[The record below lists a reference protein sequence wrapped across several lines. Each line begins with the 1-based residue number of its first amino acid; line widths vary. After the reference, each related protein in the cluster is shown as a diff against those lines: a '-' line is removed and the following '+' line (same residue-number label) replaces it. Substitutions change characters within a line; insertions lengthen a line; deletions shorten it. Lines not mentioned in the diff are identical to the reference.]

1 MSVFIDRAFLLR
13 VSPKLQKFTTK
24 KPDLYNFRCPLC
36 GDSTKNKTKARGYV
50 YRKKND
56 YFYRCH
62 NCGASTSFYNF
73 LEKVDSSLVKEYA
86 LERYKNGEDG
96 NQNYPKPEFEEVKE
110 KPIFK
115 KKLDLP
121 SIADL
126 PDEHYAKVYVHNRKI
141 PESKYSNLYYA
152 EDFKKFVESLN
163 IEKDGLKDEDP
174 RLVIPFY
181 DEEKTLVAFQGRAL
195 GESKLRYITVKL
207 SEDNHKIFG
216 LDNINK
222 EEYVYVVEGPID
234 SMFLENAIATADSN
248 LTSAAKHIDKS
259 KVVLVYDKTTESM
272 VDTTEQ
278 VVTKGLKSNFIAQ
291 VKDTAGKLLNATD
304 WYVIRKAERSID
316 IPSDIVLKRTQIITE
331 SNRLEVDIQASTT
344 VEELI
349 TVLNNQNCS

>member
-1 MSVFIDRAFLLR
+1 MSVFIDRTFLLR

-121 SIADL
+121 SITDL

-207 SEDNHKIFG
+207 NEDNHKIFG

-234 SMFLENAIATADSN
+234 SMFLENAVATADSN

-259 KVVLVYDKTTESM
+259 KVVLVYDNEPRNKELHKQMDKAIEEHYNVVIWPEMIEEKDVNDMILAGFSPEEIQDIISKNTFVNLRAKMEFVNWKKT
-272 VDTTEQ
+272 
-278 VVTKGLKSNFIAQ
+278 
-291 VKDTAGKLLNATD
+291 
-304 WYVIRKAERSID
+304 
-316 IPSDIVLKRTQIITE
+316 
-331 SNRLEVDIQASTT
+331 
-344 VEELI
+344 
-349 TVLNNQNCS
+349 

>member
-1 MSVFIDRAFLLR
+1 MSVFIDRTFLLR

-126 PDEHYAKVYVHNRKI
+126 PDEHYAKVYVQNRKI

-152 EDFKKFVESLN
+152 EDFKDFVESLN

-181 DEEKTLVAFQGRAL
+181 DEEKNLVAFQGRAL

-207 SEDNHKIFG
+207 SEENHKIFG

-259 KVVLVYDKTTESM
+259 KVVLVYDNEPRNKELHKQMDKAIEEHYNVVIWPEMIEEKDVNDMILAGFSPEEIQDIISKNTFVNLRAKMEFVNWKKT
-272 VDTTEQ
+272 
-278 VVTKGLKSNFIAQ
+278 
-291 VKDTAGKLLNATD
+291 
-304 WYVIRKAERSID
+304 
-316 IPSDIVLKRTQIITE
+316 
-331 SNRLEVDIQASTT
+331 
-344 VEELI
+344 
-349 TVLNNQNCS
+349 